1 MDQKLQT
8 IMVHAGCIMVIC
20 LCFGLAELTELRT
33 VLLFGMPVMSRALE
47 VSGFWLWG
55 KLGFKP
61 AEAIIAKIIASMEP
75 AEVIKALSMRPP
87 AQALIM
93 TGNLSPEAIA
103 SLDKESRVVIT
114 KVDP

>member
-8 IMVHAGCIMVIC
+8 IIVHAGCIMVIC
-20 LCFGLAELTELRT
+20 MCFGLAELTGLRT

-61 AEAIIAKIIASMEP
+61 AEAIIAKIIASMDP
-75 AEVIKALSMRPP
+75 TAVIKALSMRPP
-87 AQALIM
+87 AQALVV

-103 SLDKESRVVIT
+103 SLNKETRVVIV
-114 KVDP
+114 KDDP